1 MSNFKIQGVKAPF
14 PPTPM
19 EPVIRLNNVQLG
31 NLEILNKQPQNH
43 TFE

>member
-19 EPVIRLNNVQLG
+19 EPVIRLNNVELG
-31 NLEILNKQPQNH
+31 NLEH
-43 TFE
+43 TTSKPYI